1 MNDSQKAQISN
12 GFDLI
17 LKAIV
22 GDNYKEDPN
31 FAETPE
37 RVAKSFSELLHGYE
51 TAKDTSVFFEKAF
64 PAEGYNSMIFC
75 SNIEV
80 YSMCPHHFLPVEY
93 TISVGY
99 IPSQSGKVIGASKI
113 PRLVEALAA
122 RAVIQEQLTNEIAEA
137 IETHL
142 QPVGLAVLCSGSHGC
157 MTTRG
162 IKQRNSTFETSEM
175 RGSFRD
181 NDSTRMEFFELLK
194 NAKGK
199 NR

>member
-1 MNDSQKAQISN
+1 MNDYQKSKIAD

-17 LKAIV
+17 LQAII
-22 GDNYKEDPN
+22 GENYADDPN
-31 FAETPE
+31 FTETPE
-37 RVAKSFSELLHGYE
+37 RVARSFSELLHGYE

-64 PAEGYNSMIFC
+64 PAKDYNSMIFC

-80 YSMCPHHFLPVEY
+80 FSMCPHHFLPVQY

-142 QPVGLAVLCSGSHGC
+142 SPVGLAVLVSGSHGC
-157 MTTRG
+157 MTSRG

-175 RGSFRD
+175 RGSFRT

-194 NAKGK
+194 NARR
-199 NR
+199 NN